1 MKEYTLIYGP
11 DPVFSK
17 MCEPVEKVDAD
28 ILKLCDQLKDLLY
41 RENAVGVAAPMIGVH
56 KQVIAIDLQESVESN
71 LMIMINP
78 YVIRKSDETQIF
90 EEASICFPGI
100 SAKIERPKKITVEFM
115 TPEGILTSLQADGFL
130 ATVIQHEMDYL
141 KGRTYLD
148 FLSLVKRKMLLKKAK
163 KFKR

>member
-1 MKEYTLIYGP
+1 MTEYKLIYGP

-17 MCEPVEKVDAD
+17 ICEPVVEVDAD

-41 RENAVGVAAPMIGVH
+41 GENAVGVAAPMIGFL
-56 KQVIAIDLQESVESN
+56 KQVIAIDLQESGESN

-78 YVIRKSDETQIF
+78 CITNKSDETQLF

-100 SAKIERPKKITVEFM
+100 SAKIERPKEITVKFM
-115 TPEGILTSLQADGFL
+115 TPEGTLKSLDADGFL
-130 ATVIQHEMDYL
+130 AAVIQHEMDYL

-148 FLSLVKRKMLLKKAK
+148 FLSPIKRKMLLKKTK
-163 KFKR
+163 KFRR